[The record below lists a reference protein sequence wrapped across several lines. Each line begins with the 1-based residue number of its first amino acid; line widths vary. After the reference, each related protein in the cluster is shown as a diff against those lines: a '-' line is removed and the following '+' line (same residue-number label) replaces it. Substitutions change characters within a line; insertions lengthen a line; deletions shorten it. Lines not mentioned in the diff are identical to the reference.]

1 MGVAASGDSTDVRPT
16 VALARGTIRVES
28 AVNTIPTPEETVAK
42 LQPLASGAAPLALEI
57 AVNVTGAR
65 PAASSGQRDLF
76 SEDTSTV
83 LVFENGAVIRLAA
96 AVVTGQLL
104 FLTDKRSN
112 GEVVCQVVRKRS
124 FRPTECYVELEF
136 TEPAP
141 KFWGVDLPAKA
152 DAPVHKE
159 VAQMVESAE
168 TAEADVAP
176 VAPEASGQEVEN
188 LKHEVDGLR
197 EQIQALLQAKTEA
210 TKVESARE
218 DAAKRA
224 EVAAAEVTRISV
236 PGAAPAQTTQT
247 GNVPAAHAAAAD
259 GKVPE
264 AGAGATPKTVAS
276 APAPP
281 MIRMAL
287 PKATLAKEGGAKDAA
302 EIDPLDYLLPKPA
315 LDFSSAPRAG
325 TARVSQSLYDIYK
338 PVRAGIGKFPLAA
351 ISTLVLAIFLAGAWR
366 MNWVRLPWLGSYSG
380 HRGISQNAASA
391 DPGKSQSG
399 VAHAVA
405 PPTTPSAAP
414 AAVPA
419 TNKPNAVA
427 KRLAAEASSH
437 SPAAAAEVPNE
448 PGTAAA
454 GPGFLGPATSAVP
467 NVEKPVAPT
476 TAPKRANATDSGTA
490 AVSRRK
496 SAPSATPSATAQPAP
511 PEPAASDAT
520 LVPPKL
526 LKSVPPV
533 YPPEAM
539 ENYITGDVRVDAVVE
554 PDGKIGAMKILTGP
568 APLRQAAMDALKQY
582 EYAPAT
588 QGGKAVPAHVT
599 ATVKFWFNP

>member
-1 MGVAASGDSTDVRPT
+1 MGVAMSNDASDAHPT
-16 VALARGTIRVES
+16 VTLAQGTNRVES
-28 AVNTIPTPEETVAK
+28 AANTIATSEETVTK

-104 FLTDKRSN
+104 FLTEKKTNS
-112 GEVVCQVVRKRS
+112 EVVCQVVRKRN
-124 FRPTECYVELEF
+124 FRPTECYAELEF

-152 DAPVHKE
+152 DAPMHKE
-159 VAQMVESAE
+159 AAQMVESAE
-168 TAEADVAP
+168 TAEEDVAP
-176 VAPEASGQEVEN
+176 VVAGATGEEVEN
-188 LKHEVDGLR
+188 LKHEVDALR
-197 EQIQALLQAKTEA
+197 EQIQALLQAKAEA
-210 TKVESARE
+210 ARVEGARE

-224 EVAAAEVTRISV
+224 EVAAVEVTRISV
-236 PGAAPAQTTQT
+236 PGAGPAPTTQAGNAPAA
-247 GNVPAAHAAAAD
+247 PSAAGD

-264 AGAGATPKTVAS
+264 AGAGATPKTDAS
-276 APAPP
+276 AAAPP

-302 EIDPLDYLLPKPA
+302 EIDPLDCLLPKPA
-315 LDFSSAPRAG
+315 LDFSGAPHAG
-325 TARVSQSLYDIYK
+325 TARVSQSIYDIYK

-351 ISTLVLAIFLAGAWR
+351 ISTLVLAIFLGGAWR
-366 MNWVRLPWLGSYSG
+366 MNWVRLPWLGSYSA
-380 HRGISQNAASA
+380 HRGSSHGVLPADSGKPQSGAAHTAAPPVAPSAASA
-391 DPGKSQSG
+391 
-399 VAHAVA
+399 AV
-405 PPTTPSAAP
+405 PTT
-414 AAVPA
+414 
-419 TNKPNAVA
+419 NNPNSVA
-427 KRLAAEASSH
+427 KTFAAESPSRSPAGAAEALS
-437 SPAAAAEVPNE
+437 A

-454 GPGFLGPATSAVP
+454 EPEASAPAA
-467 NVEKPVAPT
+467 AA
-476 TAPKRANATDSGTA
+476 APKRASAKESNTA
-490 AVSRRK
+490 AVSRHK

-554 PDGKIGAMKILTGP
+554 PDGKIGAITILTGP
-568 APLRQAAMDALKQY
+568 APLRQAAAEALKQY

-588 QGGKAVPAHVT
+588 QGGKAVAAHVT
-599 ATVKFWFNP
+599 VTVKFWFNP